1 MPSPSKSSG
10 LISTPSLSP
19 SLAQTLMSASLAYA
33 GSIKVPINIWI
44 FDPSLHP
51 LLFHRMEGA
60 KLTSIDIAYNKAL
73 TAAGHRLSTDKYG
86 DKVNGL
92 LHGIGRSN
100 GGRFC
105 TIAGGEP
112 IFVDGVCVGGV
123 GVSGGLPSED
133 KDIALAGINHLL
145 RTLSANGPVKAKL

>member
-1 MPSPSKSSG
+1 MPLSSL

-19 SLAQTLMSASLAYA
+19 TLAQHIITASVAHAA
-33 GSIKVPINIWI
+33 GLGVPINIWV

-73 TAAGHRLSTDKYG
+73 TAAGHRLATDKYG
-86 DKVNGL
+86 ARVNTDL
-92 LHGIGRSN
+92 AGIVNSN

-112 IFVDGVCVGGV
+112 VHVGGVCLGGV
-123 GVSGGLPSED
+123 GVSGGTPEED
-133 KDIALAGINHLL
+133 KVRIVVGSGTRPDLC
-145 RTLSANGPVKAKL
+145 RR